1 MVLRIH
7 GMDEVRV
14 RFPVSPFLSCIDTAR
29 GVIKQYMKK
38 RVVNF
43 ARKHKVYAGLIVVL
57 VFVAGYF
64 IFRAISGDGENVRYV
79 FAQVRRGTIETFV
92 SGSGQVSAS
101 TQIEV
106 KAKASGEA
114 IALYAVAGK
123 YVNAGAILAELDANN
138 ARKSVRDAELS
149 FESAR
154 IAYEKVRGPSSSAVP
169 RLKEQAA
176 INLARAYDDGFS
188 AAAAAFIDIPSLL
201 TNFKNLQQ
209 DKTFDKNQENISW
222 YANQIPNEEEIAKR
236 RAVEL
241 RDSARSGYDIAR
253 ASYDKSFDLYKK
265 TSRYS
270 EQNEIERL
278 VSETYK
284 TTQFISDAVKTNSNY
299 IDFARDFMETNN
311 YAIPTAVSTQQSS
324 LNSFTGTLNGHLT
337 KLLSSANTIKDAKDA
352 YTNAD
357 LDLASQELSLKQKE
371 NALADAKEK
380 LADYTVRAPFAGIVA
395 KVNIEKNDDVLSG
408 TSVAT
413 LITTRKIAEISLN
426 EVDAAQ
432 VSIGQKTKLSFDAL
446 PEMKADGVVSE
457 MDTVGTMSQGVVSYV
472 ATISFTSPDSRI
484 KPGMSV
490 TADIIMNKKENV
502 LLVPNS
508 AIKTSGNRFYVESLS
523 VGATSPSRAFVGIG
537 LANDET
543 TEIIT
548 GLTEGD
554 TIIARTID
562 AAAAA
567 NTATTN
573 QQNNAVFRFP
583 GTGGRMR

>member
-1 MVLRIH
+1 M
-7 GMDEVRV
+7 
-14 RFPVSPFLSCIDTAR
+14 
-29 GVIKQYMKK
+29 IKKVAK
-38 RVVNF
+38 F
-43 ARKHKVYAGLIVVL
+43 ARKHKVYTGLITIL
-57 VFVAGYF
+57 ILVAGYF
-64 IFRAISGDGENVRYV
+64 IFRAFSGNGENVRYV
-79 FAQVRRGTIETFV
+79 FAQVRRGTIETSV
-92 SGSGQVSAS
+92 SGSGQVSPF

-123 YVNAGAILAELDANN
+123 YVNAGAILTELDADN
-138 ARKSVRDAELS
+138 AINSVRDAELAL
-149 FESAR
+149 ESAR
-154 IAYEKVRGPSSSAVP
+154 IAYEKVRGPSNSAVP
-169 RLKEQAA
+169 RLKEQAV
-176 INLARAYDDGFS
+176 IDLARAYDDGFS

-201 TNFKNLQQ
+201 ANFKNLQQ

-222 YANQIPNEEEIAKR
+222 YANQIPNEEEIVKR
-236 RAVEL
+236 RAEEL

-253 ASYDKSFDLYKK
+253 ASYDKSFDFYKK
-265 TSRYS
+265 ISRYS

-284 TTQFISDAVKTNSNY
+284 TTQFISNAVKTNSNY
-299 IDFARDFMETNN
+299 IDFTRDFMETNN
-311 YAIPTAVSTQQSS
+311 YAIPTAVSAQQSS
-324 LNSFTGTLNGHLT
+324 LNSFTGTLNGHLA

-371 NALADAKEK
+371 NALSDAKEK

-395 KVNIEKNDDVLSG
+395 KVNIKKNDDVSSG
-408 TSVAT
+408 TSVVT

-446 PEMKADGVVSE
+446 PEMKADGVVFE

-472 ATISFTSPDSRI
+472 AKISFISPDLRI
-484 KPGMSV
+484 KPVMSV
-490 TADIIMNKKENV
+490 TADIITNKKDNI

-508 AIKTSGNRFYVESLS
+508 AIKTAGNRSYVEKLS
-523 VGATSPSRAFVGIG
+523 DGAAAPSRAFVGIG

-548 GLTEGD
+548 GLMEGD
-554 TIIARTID
+554 TVIARTID
-562 AAAAA
+562 ATAAAT
-567 NTATTN
+567 TATTN
-573 QQNNAVFRFP
+573 QQNNTVFRFP
-583 GTGGRMR
+583 GTGGRFMR